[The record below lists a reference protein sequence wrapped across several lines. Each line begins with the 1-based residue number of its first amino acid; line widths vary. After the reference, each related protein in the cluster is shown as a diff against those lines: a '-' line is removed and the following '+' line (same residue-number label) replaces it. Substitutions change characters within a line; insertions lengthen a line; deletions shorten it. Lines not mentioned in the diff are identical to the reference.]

1 MTITVVI
8 EYSNFIIHNP
18 SPSTGIIIFNIL
30 VLRTRTLNTFDV
42 VATAT
47 TSNILMLAVASIKYN
62 PSLVVRDY
70 YIIMPSPS
78 GHNPYGVIVN
88 PTVRMLNTSK
98 KSTVQ
103 KFL

>member
-1 MTITVVI
+1 MTIAVVT
-8 EYSNFIIHNP
+8 EYSHFIIHNT

-70 YIIMPSPS
+70 YIIKCEYS
-78 GHNPYGVIVN
+78 VTTAIV
-88 PTVRMLNTSK
+88 TTL
-98 KSTVQ
+98 
-103 KFL
+103 

>member
-1 MTITVVI
+1 MTIAVVV

-70 YIIMPSPS
+70 YIILYVIIYCTLLTWSPS
-78 GHNPYGVIVN
+78 
-88 PTVRMLNTSK
+88 K
-98 KSTVQ
+98 KR
-103 KFL
+103 

>member
-1 MTITVVI
+1 MTIPNVI
-8 EYSNFIIHNP
+8 EYSNFIIHKP

-47 TSNILMLAVASIKYN
+47 ASNILMLAVASIKYN

-70 YIIMPSPS
+70 YIILYVIIYCTLLTWSPS
-78 GHNPYGVIVN
+78 
-88 PTVRMLNTSK
+88 K
-98 KSTVQ
+98 KR
-103 KFL
+103 